1 MFLVPFGS
9 GRELLIDIGQPSVIQ
24 QGAGISRLLFPMQLD
39 PRDSIGAGVALS
51 VSGHAWLGPSK
62 MDYLG
67 PWTTAEPVATHE
79 GARSDATVV
88 LPLSD
93 EQLAVIEHIRAGADL
108 NFWIETNIVLGYDPA
123 VADAESSSDRWPI
136 RKVQDNV
143 SLQREAWSR
152 LLAQSAVGM
161 SLAIVMPVPLDKST
175 AGRAG
180 SNLREAIR
188 KLNNDEY
195 ADAVTEA
202 RKAMESIQDA
212 DRSLAAAKTALSI
225 GKDRRTL
232 GQRLSLLRYA
242 VYGLASPAAHG
253 DDNASAVA
261 WDRETALAV
270 IAGVAAVLAC
280 GSR

>member
-123 VADAESSSDRWPI
+123 ALMP
-136 RKVQDNV
+136 
-143 SLQREAWSR
+143 SR
-152 LLAQSAVGM
+152 HR
-161 SLAIVMPVPLDKST
+161 I
-175 AGRAG
+175 AGRSEKCKTTSVCSAKRG
-180 SNLREAIR
+180 VACWLSRPSGCR
-188 KLNNDEY
+188 
-195 ADAVTEA
+195 
-202 RKAMESIQDA
+202 S
-212 DRSLAAAKTALSI
+212 RSLCRSRWTRAPPAGQGATCAKLS
-225 GKDRRTL
+225 
-232 GQRLSLLRYA
+232 
-242 VYGLASPAAHG
+242 
-253 DDNASAVA
+253 
-261 WDRETALAV
+261 
-270 IAGVAAVLAC
+270 
-280 GSR
+280 GS